1 MKYIVVIFVALLS
14 QDVLACGGSSGNDPI
29 EIALLSSMLVVFL
42 CSLAM
47 PVANMLSINAISKFQ
62 LISMAL
68 VVVVGVTISLGF
80 MFGDTPYGSEAAGV
94 LISALTMSIPTM
106 VYFYKVLKIKLSE
119 NHV

>member
-1 MKYIVVIFVALLS
+1 
-14 QDVLACGGSSGNDPI
+14 
-29 EIALLSSMLVVFL
+29 
-42 CSLAM
+42 
-47 PVANMLSINAISKFQ
+47 
-62 LISMAL
+62 
-68 VVVVGVTISLGF
+68 